1 MHEITVDWE
10 KQWAER
16 IKEIKRI
23 SGTDYWNK
31 RAEDYNDYIRTS
43 RYEHGK
49 KIKEI
54 FEREGI
60 LKPDFEVLDIA
71 AGPGSATIPFA
82 ESVRKVVAVEPA
94 EEMCKKLISNS
105 HEAGCKNIEIINSKW
120 EKINTAVY
128 EHRFDL
134 VVCSHA
140 LWHFP
145 DIVEQLNRMNRVSK
159 AYCCI
164 AESAGGYGTACD
176 MYKTLGIDSQ
186 DFDYFIHIYNILYR
200 ENIAANV
207 RIIDTVMRRSVYSG
221 VRMWEL
227 VLGKYRKPTE
237 KDREI
242 IREYVLRNS
251 EDDVY
256 ERKGKM
262 AVIWWQN

>member
-1 MHEITVDWE
+1 MHEIMVDWKKE
-10 KQWAER
+10 WAER
-16 IKEIKRI
+16 IKETKRI
-23 SGTDYWNK
+23 SSTDYWNK

-43 RYEHGK
+43 GYEHGK

-54 FEREGI
+54 FKREGI

-71 AGPGSATIPFA
+71 AGPGSVTIPFA

-94 EEMCKKLISNS
+94 EGMCKKLMSNS
-105 HEAGCKNIEIINSKW
+105 HEAGCENIEIINRKW
-120 EKINTAVY
+120 EEINVAAY
-128 EHRFDL
+128 ERKFDL

-145 DIVEQLNRMNRVSK
+145 DIVEQLNRMNRVSNG
-159 AYCCI
+159 YCCI
-164 AESAGGYGTACD
+164 AEGVGSYDTARD

-186 DFDYFIHIYNILYR
+186 DFDHYIHIYNILYG

-207 RIIDTVMRRSVYSG
+207 RIIDTVMRRSFYSG
-221 VRMWEL
+221 IRMWEL

-237 KDREI
+237 KDSEI
-242 IREYVLRNS
+242 IREHVLRNS
-251 EDDVY
+251 KDDIY